1 MGVMDNMTAKVSC
14 FARAYH
20 YKNNRIRI
28 FEDSAAEMLLGSD
41 YEQVASNMAERIHF
55 FFPEFHGTKE
65 EGLRMIVDKQL
76 SPSVLARS
84 AFCEDKLKNEIEQ
97 GCRQYVLF
105 AAGYDTF
112 ALRNEDSTLSIY
124 ELDLPEMLADKTER
138 IKKAEMKSD
147 AVYVPCNLAEMTWKE
162 HLLQAGYQEEEKSF
176 GSLLGISYYLKKEE
190 FLQLLQSI
198 GEIMAA
204 GSSICFDYPSK
215 DESQETRTNQK
226 LASAAGEQMKALYSE
241 QELKMLLENCGFEIS
256 EHIDC
261 EEMTKQYFEAYN
273 CHEPIHPMQAPNGVF
288 YVLAKRK

>member
-1 MGVMDNMTAKVSC
+1 MDNMTAKVSC

-41 YEQVASNMAERIHF
+41 YEQVASNMAEGIHF

-84 AFCEDKLKNEIEQ
+84 AFCEDKLKNEMEQ

-138 IKKAEMKSD
+138 I
-147 AVYVPCNLAEMTWKE
+147 
-162 HLLQAGYQEEEKSF
+162 
-176 GSLLGISYYLKKEE
+176 KKEE

-226 LASAAGEQMKALYSE
+226 LASAAGEQMKAFYSE

-261 EEMTKQYFEAYN
+261 EKMTKQYFEAYN
-273 CHEPIHPMQAPNGVF
+273 CHEPLHPMQAPNGVS
-288 YVLAKRK
+288 YVSAKRK